1 MRRTRTRSNGFQGNA
16 ADPGRLLLLAILLS
30 TSEAHA
36 QPAPIDLGTVDATA
50 TGIATSLPQDN
61 GPYAAPPP
69 GSAAALAPSRA
80 PLEAAQPTS
89 VVGKSF
95 IDNSTIPSQ
104 NYDEL
109 VKFTPSL
116 SNIQP
121 AGPVSQQNYG
131 ESIRGFQY
139 SQFNTTFDNLVLPG
153 TVSSFAPQS
162 ATYFTSRD
170 LGSVAVD
177 RGPGTASTI
186 GYATFGGTLA
196 LYSKQP
202 SDTLGAEAYSTFG
215 SFGEQLYGIE
225 ADSGAQPELGG
236 GRGLIDLSRLQTG
249 AYLTGV
255 TTDRDNA
262 FGKWEQPI
270 GANTLVTF
278 VGMFNHSTGDTA
290 YGSTLAQIAKYGP
303 DFGLSGNPR
312 SQDYA
317 GYNYDRY
324 DTDFEYIRIASALG
338 DGWNLEETPYTAS
351 YFRGG
356 TEGADP
362 NGTTPNIMPGGTK
375 AYVGGVQIHPADD
388 VPGVSK
394 HNDFRDWGSVTR
406 VTKDTAFG
414 QLRFGVWLDYISNGV
429 YRTRIDLSRGYVGY
443 ATKAAGSTFN
453 QQYHDRLVTAQPYIE
468 FAWTPLP
475 GLTITPGVKYTSV
488 TRELDTGILGST
500 PAGETNATYNKAQW
514 SVDAHY
520 KITPSWTAY
529 FQAAKGYLAPPL
541 STLETAVPA
550 TIQPEETTNF
560 QFGTSYQRRRLALA
574 ADAYYIPFNNTI
586 ASITEP
592 AGTLYFNEG
601 NALYRGVEA
610 EGTYQIG
617 GGLVFY
623 GNGSLNDARFSNGV
637 HIYQAPQNTA
647 AGGFLF
653 SRNSVFK
660 DRDTVY
666 GSLLVK
672 EIGKQFGLNGQTQS
686 GRPTASYPIRP
697 YETLDLAVGYTFP
710 FGFPALGLPV
720 PGQHKVRVGL
730 NLYNLTNDHSLIGYA
745 GATAAGAPL
754 FWTDPGFSGF
764 VSLSVSL

>member
-1 MRRTRTRSNGFQGNA
+1 MRRPGASTPA
-16 ADPGRLLLLAILLS
+16 IPAKKADPRRVLLAASLITTGSLS
-30 TSEAHA
+30 AHA
-36 QPAPIDLGTVDATA
+36 QSAPTDLGTVNATA
-50 TGIATSLPQDN
+50 NAPRTSLSQDN
-61 GPYAAPPP
+61 GPYADPSA
-69 GSAAALAPSRA
+69 GSAAAIAPSRA
-80 PLEAAQPTS
+80 SLEAAQPTS

-95 IDNSTIPSQ
+95 IDNSTIASQ

-116 SNIQP
+116 ANIQP

-162 ATYFTSRD
+162 ATYFTSHD

-177 RGPGTASTI
+177 RGPGSASTI

-202 SDTLGAEAYSTFG
+202 SDRFGAEAYSTFG
-215 SFGEQLYGIE
+215 SFGEQLYGVE
-225 ADSGAQPELGG
+225 VDSGAEPALDG

-270 GANTLVTF
+270 GESTLVTL

-303 DFGLSGNPR
+303 DYGLNSNPR
-312 SQDYA
+312 SQDFA
-317 GYNYDRY
+317 GFNYDRY
-324 DTDFEYIRIASALG
+324 DTDFEYVRVASALG
-338 DGWNLEETPYTAS
+338 DGWTLEETPYTVS

-362 NGTTPNIMPGGTK
+362 NGTTPNITPGGTK
-375 AYVGGVQIHPADD
+375 AYVGGVRIDPADD
-388 VPGVSK
+388 VPGISK

-406 VTKDTAFG
+406 VTKDTPFG
-414 QLRFGVWLDYISNGV
+414 QLRLGAWFDYISNGV
-429 YRTRIDLSRGYVGY
+429 YRTRIDLSRGDVGY
-443 ATKAAGSTFN
+443 ATKATGSTFN
-453 QQYHDRLVTAQPYIE
+453 QKYHDRLVTAQPYIE

-488 TRELDTGILGST
+488 TRELDTAILGST
-500 PAGETNATYNKAQW
+500 PVGETNATYNKAQW

-520 KITPSWTAY
+520 KITRDWTAY
-529 FQAAKGYLAPPL
+529 FQAAKGYLAPLL
-541 STLETAVPA
+541 STLETAIPA
-550 TIQPEETTNF
+550 AIQPEETTNF
-560 QFGTSYQRRRLALA
+560 QFGTSYQRDNLSVA
-574 ADAYYIPFNNTI
+574 ADAYYIPFSNYT

-592 AGTLYFNEG
+592 AGTLYFDEG
-601 NALYRGVEA
+601 SALYRGIEA
-610 EGTYQIG
+610 EGTYKIG
-617 GGLVFY
+617 GGVSFY

-637 HIYQAPQNTA
+637 HIYQSPQNTA
-647 AGGFLF
+647 AGGFIF

-660 DRDTVY
+660 DSDTVY
-666 GSLLVK
+666 GSVLVK
-672 EIGKQFGLNGQTQS
+672 EIGKQFGLNGQTAS
-686 GRPTASYPIRP
+686 GRPTVSYAIQP
-697 YETLDLAVGYTFP
+697 YQTLDLAVGYTFP
-710 FGFPALGLPV
+710 FSGPVLGR
-720 PGQHKVRVGL
+720 HKIRIGL
-730 NLYNLTNDHSLIGYA
+730 NLYNLANDHSLIAYA

-764 VSLSVSL
+764 VSLSISL

>member
-1 MRRTRTRSNGFQGNA
+1 VPRRHQRISERGAKSA
-16 ADPGRLLLLAILLS
+16 LLAATAIIALAP
-30 TSEAHA
+30 AHA
-36 QPAPIDLGTVDATA
+36 QQAPTNLGTVNANA
-50 TGIATSLPQDN
+50 N
-61 GPYAAPPP
+61 
-69 GSAAALAPSRA
+69 ALAPTLPADYGPFQPPPPNSAASVAPSHA

-116 SNIQP
+116 MNIQP

-139 SQFNTTFDNLVLPG
+139 NQFNTTFDNLVLPG
-153 TVSSFAPQS
+153 TISNFAPQS
-162 ATYFTSRD
+162 ATYFTSHD
-170 LGSVAVD
+170 LGSISID

-202 SDTLGAEAYSTFG
+202 LDDFGAQAYSTFG

-225 ADSGAQPELGG
+225 VDSGAQPELNG
-236 GRGLIDLSRLQTG
+236 GRGFIDLSRLQTG
-249 AYLTGV
+249 AYLTYV
-255 TTDRDNA
+255 TTNRDNA

-270 GANTLVTF
+270 GDNTLVTF
-278 VGMFNHSTGDTA
+278 VGMYNDSTGDTA

-303 DFGLSGNPR
+303 DYGLNNNPN
-312 SQDYA
+312 SQA
-317 GYNYDRY
+317 FHGYNFDRY
-324 DTDFEYIRIASALG
+324 DTDFEYIRIDSNLG
-338 DGWNLEETPYTAS
+338 DGWNFQETPYTDS
-351 YFRGG
+351 YFRSG
-356 TEGADP
+356 TEGTDP
-362 NGTTPNIMPGGTK
+362 NGTTPNIEPGGTK
-375 AYVGGVQIHPADD
+375 AYIGGIRIHPEDD

-406 VTKDTAFG
+406 LSKDTPWG
-414 QLRFGVWLDYISNGV
+414 QLRVGTWFDYVSNGV
-429 YRTRIDLSRGYVGY
+429 YRTRIDFTDDDMGY
-443 ATKAAGSTFN
+443 ATKATGSTFN

-475 GLTITPGVKYTSV
+475 GLTVTPGVKYSSI

-500 PAGETNATYNKAQW
+500 PPGETNATYNKAQW

-520 KITPSWTAY
+520 KITPDWVAY
-529 FQAAKGYLAPPL
+529 AQAAKGFLAPPL

-550 TIQPEETTNF
+550 TIQPEETTNY
-560 QFGTSYQRRRLALA
+560 QLGTTYQRDRLTVSG
-574 ADAYYIPFNNTI
+574 DGYYIPFSNYI

-601 NALYRGVEA
+601 NALYRGLEA
-610 EGTYQIG
+610 EATYKLG
-617 GGLVFY
+617 YGFSLT
-623 GNGSLNDARFSNGV
+623 GNGSLNDARYTNGV

-647 AGGFLF
+647 AGGVIY
-653 SRNSVFK
+653 SRDSTL
-660 DRDTVY
+660 RDHDNIY
-666 GSLLVK
+666 ASLLVK
-672 EIGKQFGLNGQTQS
+672 EIGKQYGLNGQTAA
-686 GRPTASYPIRP
+686 GKPTVSIPIAP
-697 YETLDLAVGYTFP
+697 TQTLDFAVGYTLP
-710 FGFPALGLPV
+710 FTGPVLGK
-720 PGQHKVRVGL
+720 HKVRVAL
-730 NLYNLTNDHSLIGYA
+730 NLYNLINDHSIIGYA
-745 GATAAGAPL
+745 GATAAGTPL

-764 VSLSVSL
+764 VSFSVSL

>member
-1 MRRTRTRSNGFQGNA
+1 MRQTRARSTGTPALSAVPRLVLFA
-16 ADPGRLLLLAILLS
+16 AGIGAGCS
-30 TSEAHA
+30 GTACA
-36 QPAPIDLGTVDATA
+36 QQAPIDLGTVDANA
-50 TGIATSLPQDN
+50 NALQTSLPQDN

-69 GSAAALAPSRA
+69 GSAAAVAPSRA

-116 SNIQP
+116 MNIQP

-162 ATYFTSRD
+162 ATYFTSHD

-202 SDTLGAEAYSTFG
+202 SDLFGAEAYSTFG
-215 SFGEQLYGIE
+215 SFGEQLYGAEI
-225 ADSGAQPELGG
+225 DSGAQASLGG
-236 GRGLIDLSRLQTG
+236 GRGFLDLSRLQTG

-255 TTDRDNA
+255 TTNRSNA

-270 GANTLVTF
+270 GENTLITF
-278 VGMFNHSTGDTA
+278 VGMYNNSTGDTA
-290 YGSTLAQIAKYGP
+290 YGSTLAQLAKYGP
-303 DFGLSGNPR
+303 DYALSADR
-312 SQDYA
+312 HSQDFS
-317 GYNYDRY
+317 GYNFDRY
-324 DTDFEYIRIASALG
+324 DTDFEYIKIASSLG
-338 DGWNLEETPYTAS
+338 GGWTIEETPYTDS
-351 YFRGG
+351 YFRSG

-362 NGTTPNIMPGGTK
+362 NGTTPNITHGGTK
-375 AYVGGVQIHPADD
+375 AYVGGIRINPADD

-406 VTKDTAFG
+406 VTKDTPFG
-414 QLRFGVWLDYISNGV
+414 QLRLGTWFDYISNGV
-429 YRTRIDLSRGYVGY
+429 YRSRIDFSRGDEGY
-443 ATKAAGSTFN
+443 ATKATGSVFN
-453 QQYHDRLVTAQPYIE
+453 QHYHDRLVTAQPYIE

-500 PAGETNATYNKAQW
+500 PVGETNATYNKAQW
-514 SVDAHY
+514 SIDAHY
-520 KITPSWTAY
+520 KITPYWTTY

-550 TIQPEETTNF
+550 AIQPEETTNY
-560 QFGTSYQRRRLALA
+560 QFGTSYQRDRLTLA
-574 ADAYYIPFNNTI
+574 ADAYYIPFSNYI
-586 ASITEP
+586 ASVTEP
-592 AGTLYFNEG
+592 AGTLYFDEG
-601 NALYRGVEA
+601 SALYRGIEA
-610 EGTYQIG
+610 EGTVKIG
-617 GGLVFY
+617 GGVSFY

-647 AGGFLF
+647 TGGFIF
-653 SRNSVFK
+653 SHDSIFK
-660 DRDTVY
+660 AHDTLY

-672 EIGKQFGLNGQTQS
+672 QIGKQFGINGQTAS
-686 GRPTASYPIRP
+686 GRPTVSTAIQP
-697 YETLDLAVGYTFP
+697 YQTLDFAVGYSFP
-710 FGFPALGLPV
+710 FNGPV
-720 PGQHKVRVGL
+720 LGQHKVRIGL
-730 NLYNLTNDHSLIGYA
+730 NLYNLTNDHSIIAYA
-745 GATAAGAPL
+745 GATAAGDPL

>member
-1 MRRTRTRSNGFQGNA
+1 MRKSRAHMNGIPSTA
-16 ADPGRLLLLAILLS
+16 AEPQRLLLTAILLAS
-30 TSEAHA
+30 SSLNAHA
-36 QPAPIDLGTVDATA
+36 QSAPTDLGTVNATA
-50 TGIATSLPQDN
+50 NAVQTSLPQDN
-61 GPYAAPPP
+61 GPYAAPPS
-69 GSAAALAPSRA
+69 GSAAAVAPSRA

-95 IDNSTIPSQ
+95 IDNSTIASQ

-116 SNIQP
+116 MNIQP

-139 SQFNTTFDNLVLPG
+139 NQFNTTFDNLVLPG
-153 TVSSFAPQS
+153 TVSNFAPQS
-162 ATYFTSRD
+162 ATYFTSHD

-202 SDTLGAEAYSTFG
+202 SDTFGAEAYSTFG

-225 ADSGAQPELGG
+225 VESGARPELNG
-236 GRGLIDLSRLQTG
+236 GRGFIDLSRLQTG

-255 TTDRDNA
+255 TTNRDNA

-270 GANTLVTF
+270 GDNTLITF
-278 VGMFNHSTGDTA
+278 VGMFNDSTGDTA
-290 YGSTLAQIAKYGP
+290 YGSTLAQLAKYGP
-303 DFGLSGNPR
+303 DYGLNNNPK
-312 SQDYA
+312 SQAYAAFNHDY
-317 GYNYDRY
+317 Y

-338 DGWNLEETPYTAS
+338 DGWNFEETPYTAS

-356 TEGADP
+356 TEGTDP
-362 NGTTPNIMPGGTK
+362 NGTTPNITKGGTK
-375 AYVGGVQIHPADD
+375 AYVDGIRINPEDD

-414 QLRFGVWLDYISNGV
+414 QLRIGTWFDYVSNGV
-429 YRTRIDLSRGYVGY
+429 YRSRIDLSDGDIGY
-443 ATKAAGSTFN
+443 ATKATGSTLS
-453 QQYHDRLVTAQPYIE
+453 QKYHDRLVTAQPYIE

-500 PAGETNATYNKAQW
+500 PVGESNATYNKAQW

-520 KITPSWTAY
+520 KITPYWTVY

-541 STLETAVPA
+541 STLETAVPSA
-550 TIQPEETTNF
+550 VQPEETTNY
-560 QFGTSYQRRRLALA
+560 QFGTSYQRDRLALA
-574 ADAYYIPFNNTI
+574 ADAYYIPFSNYI

-592 AGTLYFNEG
+592 AGTLYFDEG
-601 NALYRGVEA
+601 NALYRGIEA
-610 EGTYQIG
+610 EGSYKIG
-617 GGLVFY
+617 GGLSFY

-647 AGGFLF
+647 AGGFIF

-660 DRDTVY
+660 DHDTVY

-672 EIGKQFGLNGQTQS
+672 EVGKQFGANGQTSS
-686 GRPTASYPIRP
+686 GRPTVSYAIQP
-697 YETLDLAVGYTFP
+697 YETLDFAIGYTFP
-710 FGFPALGLPV
+710 FHGLLQ
-720 PGQHKVRVGL
+720 GEHKVRIGL

-745 GATAAGAPL
+745 GATAAGLPL
-754 FWTDPGFSGF
+754 YWTDPGFSGF

>member
-1 MRRTRTRSNGFQGNA
+1 MRIIRAHTPFKPARNVDQR
-16 ADPGRLLLLAILLS
+16 RLLLAASLLVS
-30 TSEAHA
+30 SSLSAHA
-36 QPAPIDLGTVDATA
+36 QPAPTDLGTVNATA
-50 TGIATSLPQDN
+50 TTVQASLPQDN
-61 GPYAAPPP
+61 GPYATPPA
-69 GSAAALAPSRA
+69 GSAAAVAPGYA
-80 PLEAAQPTS
+80 PIEAAQPTS
-89 VVGKSF
+89 VIGKSF
-95 IDNSTIPSQ
+95 IDNSTIASQ

-116 SNIQP
+116 ANIQP

-162 ATYFTSRD
+162 ATYFTSHD
-170 LGSVAVD
+170 LDSVSVD

-196 LYSKQP
+196 LYSKEP
-202 SDTLGAEAYSTFG
+202 SDVFGAQAYSTFG

-225 ADSGAQPELGG
+225 VDSGAQKELGG

-270 GANTLVTF
+270 GENTLLTF

-303 DFGLSGNPR
+303 DYGLNNNPR
-312 SQDYA
+312 SQDFT

-338 DGWNLEETPYTAS
+338 DGWNLEETPYTVS

-362 NGTTPNIMPGGTK
+362 NGTTPNITPGGTK
-375 AYVGGVQIHPADD
+375 AYIGGIRIDPADD

-406 VTKDTAFG
+406 VTKDTRFG
-414 QLRFGVWLDYISNGV
+414 QLRVGAWFDYVSNSV
-429 YRTRIDLSRGYVGY
+429 YRSRVDLSRGDDAFY
-443 ATKAAGSTFN
+443 ATKATGPSLN
-453 QQYHDRLVTAQPYIE
+453 QLYHDRLVTAQPYIE

-475 GLTITPGVKYTSV
+475 GLTVTPGVKYTSV
-488 TRELDTGILGST
+488 TRELDTAILGST
-500 PAGETNATYNKAQW
+500 PVGETNATYNKAQW
-514 SVDAHY
+514 SIDAHY
-520 KITPSWTAY
+520 KITPYWTAY
-529 FQAAKGYLAPPL
+529 FQAAKGFLAPLL
-541 STLETAVPA
+541 STLETAIPA
-550 TIQPEETTNF
+550 AIQPEETTNY
-560 QFGTSYQRRRLALA
+560 QLGTSYQRNRLSLA
-574 ADAYYIPFNNTI
+574 ADVYYIPFSNYT

-592 AGTLYFNEG
+592 AGTLYFDEG
-601 NALYRGVEA
+601 NALYRGIEV
-610 EGTYQIG
+610 EGTYKIG
-617 GGLVFY
+617 GGLSFY

-637 HIYQAPQNTA
+637 HIYQSPQNTA
-647 AGGFLF
+647 AGGFIF
-653 SRNSVFK
+653 SRNGVFK
-660 DRDTVY
+660 ERDAVY

-672 EIGKQFGLNGQTQS
+672 EIGKQFGLNGQTS
-686 GRPTASYPIRP
+686 AGRPTASYAIQP
-697 YETLDLAVGYTFP
+697 YQTLDFAIGYTFP
-710 FGFPALGLPV
+710 FSGPIL
-720 PGQHKVRVGL
+720 GQHKIRIGL
-730 NLYNLTNDHSLIGYA
+730 NLYNLVNDHSLIGYA
-745 GATAAGAPL
+745 GATAAGSPL
-754 FWTDPGFSGF
+754 FWTDPGLSGF

>member
-1 MRRTRTRSNGFQGNA
+1 MGETRTLSNRIPA
-16 ADPGRLLLLAILLS
+16 ASADARRLLLMATVMASCGLR
-30 TSEAHA
+30 AHA
-36 QPAPIDLGTVDATA
+36 QSAPTDLGTVNATS
-50 TGIATSLPQDN
+50 TGVQTSLPQDN

-69 GSAAALAPSRA
+69 GSAAAVAPSRA

-95 IDNSTIPSQ
+95 IENSTIPSQ

-116 SNIQP
+116 MNVQP

-162 ATYFTSRD
+162 ATYFTSHD
-170 LGSVAVD
+170 LGSIAVD

-202 SDTLGAEAYSTFG
+202 SDTFGAEAYSTFG

-225 ADSGAQPELGG
+225 VNSGAQPALNG
-236 GRGLIDLSRLQTG
+236 GRGFIDLSRLQTG

-255 TTDRDNA
+255 TTNRDNA

-270 GANTLVTF
+270 GDNTLVTF
-278 VGMFNHSTGDTA
+278 VGMVNDSTGDTA

-303 DFGLSGNPR
+303 DYGLNNNPH
-312 SQDYA
+312 SQDFA
-317 GYNYDRY
+317 GYNFDRY

-338 DGWNLEETPYTAS
+338 DGWNIEETPYTDS
-351 YFRGG
+351 YFRSG

-362 NGTTPNIMPGGTK
+362 NGTTPNITAGGTK
-375 AYVGGVQIHPADD
+375 AYIGGIRINPADD

-406 VTKDTAFG
+406 VTKDLSFG
-414 QLRFGVWLDYISNGV
+414 QLRFGTWFDYISNGV
-429 YRTRIDLSRGYVGY
+429 YRSRVDLSAGDVGY
-443 ATKAAGSTFN
+443 ATKATGSVFN
-453 QQYHDRLVTAQPYIE
+453 QRYHDRLVTAQPYIE

-488 TRELDTGILGST
+488 TRELDAGILGST
-500 PAGETNATYNKAQW
+500 PAGESNATYNKAQW

-520 KITPSWTAY
+520 KITTYWTVY
-529 FQAAKGYLAPPL
+529 FQAAKGYLAPSL

-550 TIQPEETTNF
+550 AIQPEETTNY
-560 QFGTSYQRRRLALA
+560 QFGTSYQRDRLALA
-574 ADAYYIPFNNTI
+574 ADAYYIPFSNYI
-586 ASITEP
+586 ASITAP
-592 AGTLYFNEG
+592 AGTLYFDEG
-601 NALYRGVEA
+601 NALYRGIEA
-610 EGTYQIG
+610 EGTYKIG
-617 GGLVFY
+617 GGVSFY
-623 GNGSLNDARFSNGV
+623 GDGSLNDARFSNGV
-637 HIYQAPQNTA
+637 HIYQSPQNTA
-647 AGGFLF
+647 AGGFIF
-653 SRNSVFK
+653 SRNGVFK
-660 DRDTVY
+660 DHDTVY

-672 EIGKQFGLNGQTQS
+672 EVGKQFGLNGQTS
-686 GRPTASYPIRP
+686 AGRPTVSIAIQP
-697 YETLDLAVGYTFP
+697 YQTLDFAVGYTFP
-710 FGFPALGLPV
+710 IHGLILGE
-720 PGQHKVRVGL
+720 HKIRIGL

-754 FWTDPGFSGF
+754 YWTDPGFSGF

>member
-1 MRRTRTRSNGFQGNA
+1 M
-16 ADPGRLLLLAILLS
+16 
-30 TSEAHA
+30 
-36 QPAPIDLGTVDATA
+36 
-50 TGIATSLPQDN
+50 LPQDN

-69 GSAAALAPSRA
+69 GSAAAVAPSRA

-95 IDNSTIPSQ
+95 IDNSTIASQ

-116 SNIQP
+116 MNIQP

-162 ATYFTSRD
+162 ATYFTSHD

-202 SDTLGAEAYSTFG
+202 SDVFGAEAYSTFG
-215 SFGEQLYGIE
+215 SFGEQLYGVE
-225 ADSGAQPELGG
+225 ADSGAQAALNG
-236 GRGLIDLSRLQTG
+236 GRGFIDLSRLQTG

-255 TTDRDNA
+255 TTNRSNA

-270 GANTLVTF
+270 GENTLVTF
-278 VGMFNHSTGDTA
+278 VGMFNNSTGDTA
-290 YGSTLAQIAKYGP
+290 YGSTLEQLAKYGP
-303 DFGLSGNPR
+303 DYGLSGNPH
-312 SQDYA
+312 SQDFS
-317 GYNYDRY
+317 GYNFDRY
-324 DTDFEYIRIASALG
+324 DTDFEYIRIASTLG
-338 DGWNLEETPYTAS
+338 DGWAIEETPYTDS
-351 YFRGG
+351 YFRSG

-362 NGTTPNIMPGGTK
+362 NGTTANITPGGTK
-375 AYVGGVQIHPADD
+375 AYIGGIRIDPADD

-414 QLRFGVWLDYISNGV
+414 QLRLGAWFDYISNGV
-429 YRTRIDLSRGYVGY
+429 YRSRIDFNRDDAGY
-443 ATKAAGSTFN
+443 ATKATGSVFN

-468 FAWTPLP
+468 FAWKPLP

-488 TRELDTGILGST
+488 TRELDTAILGST

-514 SVDAHY
+514 SIDAHY
-520 KITPSWTAY
+520 KITPYWTTY

-550 TIQPEETTNF
+550 TIQPEETTNY
-560 QFGTSYQRRRLALA
+560 QFGTSYQRDRLTLA
-574 ADAYYIPFNNTI
+574 ADAYYIPFSNYI
-586 ASITEP
+586 ASVTEP
-592 AGTLYFNEG
+592 AGTLYFDEG
-601 NALYRGVEA
+601 DALYRGIEA
-610 EGTYQIG
+610 EGTYLIG
-617 GGLVFY
+617 GGVSFY

-647 AGGFLF
+647 AGGFIF
-653 SRNSVFK
+653 SRNSIF
-660 DRDTVY
+660 RAQDTVY

-672 EIGKQFGLNGQTQS
+672 EIGKQFGVNGQTS
-686 GRPTASYPIRP
+686 AGRPTVSTAIAP
-697 YETLDLAVGYTFP
+697 YQTLDLAIGYTFP
-710 FGFPALGLPV
+710 FSGPILGK
-720 PGQHKVRVGL
+720 HRVRIGL
-730 NLYNLTNDHSLIGYA
+730 NLYNLINDHSIIAYA
-745 GATAAGAPL
+745 GATAAGTPL

-764 VSLSVSL
+764 VSFSVSL

>member
-1 MRRTRTRSNGFQGNA
+1 MRCLR
-16 ADPGRLLLLAILLS
+16 DLS
-30 TSEAHA
+30 TGMEERSA
-36 QPAPIDLGTVDATA
+36 QSVALVIAVVTLSGVWPAQAQQAPTDLGTVNANA
-50 TGIATSLPQDN
+50 LQTSLPQDN

-69 GSAAALAPSRA
+69 GSAAALAPSRS

-116 SNIQP
+116 MNIQP

-162 ATYFTSRD
+162 ATYFTSHD

-186 GYATFGGTLA
+186 GYATFGGTLG
-196 LYSKQP
+196 LYSKLP
-202 SDTLGAEAYSTFG
+202 SDVFGAEAYSTFG
-215 SFGEQLYGIE
+215 SFGEQLYGAEI
-225 ADSGAQPELGG
+225 DSGSQAALNG
-236 GRGLIDLSRLQTG
+236 GRGFLDLSRLQSG

-255 TTDRDNA
+255 TTNRSNA

-270 GANTLVTF
+270 GENTLVTF
-278 VGMFNHSTGDTA
+278 VGMYNNSTGDTA
-290 YGSTLAQIAKYGP
+290 YGSTLAQLAKYGP
-303 DFGLSGNPR
+303 DYGLSGNPH
-312 SQDYA
+312 SQDYS
-317 GYNYDRY
+317 GYNFDRY
-324 DTDFEYIRIASALG
+324 DTDFEYIRIASSLG
-338 DGWNLEETPYTAS
+338 DGWAIEETPYTDS
-351 YFRGG
+351 YFRSG

-362 NGTTPNIMPGGTK
+362 NGTTPNIMKGGTK
-375 AYVGGVQIHPADD
+375 AYIGGIRINPADD

-406 VTKDTAFG
+406 VTKDVAFG
-414 QLRFGVWLDYISNGV
+414 ELRFGAWFDYISNGV
-429 YRTRIDLSRGYVGY
+429 YRSRIDFSRGDAGY
-443 ATKAAGSTFN
+443 ATKATGSVFN

-468 FAWTPLP
+468 FAWRPLP

-500 PAGETNATYNKAQW
+500 PTGETNATYNKAQW
-514 SVDAHY
+514 SIDAHY
-520 KITPSWTAY
+520 KITPYWTTY

-550 TIQPEETTNF
+550 AIQPEETTNY
-560 QFGTSYQRRRLALA
+560 QVGTSYERDRLTLA
-574 ADAYYIPFNNTI
+574 ADAYYIPFTNYI
-586 ASITEP
+586 ASVTEP
-592 AGTLYFNEG
+592 AGTLYFDEG
-601 NALYRGVEA
+601 DALYRGIEA
-610 EGTYQIG
+610 EGTYKIG
-617 GGLVFY
+617 GGVSFY
-623 GNGSLNDARFSNGV
+623 GNGSLNDARFSNGT

-647 AGGFLF
+647 TGGFIF
-653 SRNSVFK
+653 SRNSIFREQ
-660 DRDTVY
+660 DNVY

-672 EIGKQFGLNGQTQS
+672 EIGKQFGLNGQTS
-686 GRPTASYPIRP
+686 TGRPTVSTAIAP
-697 YETLDLAVGYTFP
+697 YQTLDLAIGYSFP
-710 FGFPALGLPV
+710 FNGPILGK
-720 PGQHKVRVGL
+720 HKVRIGL
-730 NLYNLTNDHSLIGYA
+730 NLYNLINDHSIIAYA
-745 GATAAGAPL
+745 GATAAGTSL

>member
-1 MRRTRTRSNGFQGNA
+1 MRQLRFYA
-16 ADPGRLLLLAILLS
+16 ARQPRFVLLVTTMA
-30 TSEAHA
+30 ACCWRAQA
-36 QPAPIDLGTVDATA
+36 QPAPTDLGTVNATA
-50 TGIATSLPQDN
+50 NAVQTALPQDN
-61 GPYAAPPP
+61 GPYAAPPA
-69 GSAAALAPSRA
+69 GSAAAVAPSRA

-95 IDNSTIPSQ
+95 IDNSTIASQ

-116 SNIQP
+116 MNIQP

-153 TVSSFAPQS
+153 TISSFAPQS

-202 SDTLGAEAYSTFG
+202 SDKFGAEAYSTFG
-215 SFGEQLYGIE
+215 SFGEQLYGVE
-225 ADSGAQPELGG
+225 VDSGAQPALGG

-270 GANTLVTF
+270 GENTLVTF

-303 DFGLSGNPR
+303 DYGLSNNPK
-312 SQDYA
+312 SQAFA
-317 GYNYDRY
+317 GFNYDYY

-338 DGWNLEETPYTAS
+338 DGWNFEETPYTAS

-356 TEGADP
+356 TEGTDP
-362 NGTTPNIMPGGTK
+362 NGTTRNIMPGGTK
-375 AYVGGVQIHPADD
+375 AYVGGIRINPADD

-406 VTKDTAFG
+406 VTKDTGFG
-414 QLRFGVWLDYISNGV
+414 QLRFGTWFDYVSNGV
-429 YRTRIDLSRGYVGY
+429 YRTRIDLSRGDIGY
-443 ATKAAGSTFN
+443 ATKATGSTFS
-453 QQYHDRLVTAQPYIE
+453 QKYHDRLVTAQPYIE

-488 TRELDTGILGST
+488 TRELDTAIVGST
-500 PAGETNATYNKAQW
+500 PPGESNATYNKAQW

-520 KITPSWTAY
+520 KITPYWTAY

-541 STLETAVPA
+541 STLETAIPA
-550 TIQPEETTNF
+550 AIQPEETTNY
-560 QFGTSYQRRRLALA
+560 QFGTSYQRDRLSLA
-574 ADAYYIPFNNTI
+574 ADAYYIPFSNYI
-586 ASITEP
+586 ASVSEP
-592 AGTLYFNEG
+592 AGTLYFDEG
-601 NALYRGVEA
+601 SALYRGIEA
-610 EGTYQIG
+610 EGTYAIG
-617 GGLVFY
+617 GGVSFY
-623 GNGSLNDARFSNGV
+623 GNGSLNDARFGNGV
-637 HIYQAPQNTA
+637 HIYQSPQNTA
-647 AGGFLF
+647 AGGLIFN
-653 SRNSVFK
+653 RRSVFK
-660 DRDTVY
+660 DLDTVY

-672 EIGKQFGLNGQTQS
+672 EIGKQFGANGQTS
-686 GRPTASYPIRP
+686 TGRPTVDYAIQP
-697 YETLDLAVGYTFP
+697 YQTLDFALGYTFP
-710 FGFPALGLPV
+710 FSGPIL
-720 PGQHKVRVGL
+720 GQHKIRVGL
-730 NLYNLTNDHSLIGYA
+730 NLYNLLNDHSLIGFA
-745 GATAAGAPL
+745 GATAAGTPL
-754 FWTDPGFSGF
+754 YWTDPGFSGF
-764 VSLSVSL
+764 VSVSVSL